1 MRVAVLGAGWAG
13 LAAAVGAT
21 QRGHAVTLYEAART
35 LGGRARSLAVPL
47 PGGGTVLLDNG
58 QHILAGAYVETLRLM
73 EQVGVAP
80 QQVLHRM
87 SLVLRHPDG
96 SGIALPD
103 WPAPWDAA
111 AGILGARGWD
121 WKDKLSLLRASR
133 GWQRARFQCDP
144 ALTVAQ
150 LAAGLTPRVRED
162 LIAPLCVS
170 ALNTP
175 PERSSAQVFLR
186 VVGDALFGHG
196 YRGWGGS
203 NLLVPRQ
210 DLGQVFP
217 DGAQA
222 WLAAHGAQVRVGVRA
237 EQVRSGARPENV
249 HPRATA
255 WEVDGEAFDAV
266 VLACP
271 PAEAARLVAASGVA
285 APAWLASA
293 QALSYEAIATVYV
306 TGGPRLARPLLALRS
321 GPGAP
326 AQFVFDRSQLGG
338 PPGLL
343 AFVVSASPAGKE
355 ALERE
360 VLAQSAALGWPV
372 QPLKTVIEKRAT
384 FACTPGLQRP
394 GPAIAPG
401 LWACGDYV
409 EGPYPATLEGAV
421 RSGLAVAGML
431 GTQRA

>member
-1 MRVAVLGAGWAG
+1 VKLAVLGAGWAG
-13 LAAAVGAT
+13 LAAAVAAT
-21 QRGHAVTLYEAART
+21 QRGHAVTLVEAART
-35 LGGRARSLAVPL
+35 LGGRARSLAVAL
-47 PGGGTVLLDNG
+47 PDGGSALLDNG
-58 QHILAGAYVETLRLM
+58 QHILAGAYVDTLRLM

-80 QQVLHRM
+80 QQVLLRLP
-87 SLVLRHPDG
+87 LVLRHPDG

-111 AGILGARGWD
+111 AGILRARGWG

-133 GWQRARFQCDP
+133 AWQRAGFRCAP
-144 ALTVAQ
+144 GLTVAQ
-150 LAAGLTPRVRED
+150 LAADLTPRVRED
-162 LIAPLCVS
+162 LVAPLCVS

-186 VVGDALFGHG
+186 VVGDALFARG

-210 DLGQVFP
+210 DLGRVFP
-217 DGAQA
+217 DAAHA
-222 WLAAHGAQVRVGVRA
+222 WLAARGAQVRIGARA
-237 EQVRSGARPENV
+237 EGIRPRGAG
-249 HPRATA
+249 

-271 PAEAARLVAASGVA
+271 PTEAARLVAAGGIDASG
-285 APAWLASA
+285 WLAA
-293 QALSYEAIATVYV
+293 TQALAYEAIATVYV
-306 TGGPRLARPLLALRS
+306 TGGPRLALPLLALRS

-338 PPGLL
+338 PPGVL
-343 AFVVSASPAGKE
+343 AFVVSASPADKE
-355 ALERE
+355 ALERQ

-372 QPLKTVIEKRAT
+372 QALKTVIEKRAT

-394 GPAIAPG
+394 GAAIAPG

-421 RSGLAVAGML
+421 RSGLAVAALPGDS
-431 GTQRA
+431 